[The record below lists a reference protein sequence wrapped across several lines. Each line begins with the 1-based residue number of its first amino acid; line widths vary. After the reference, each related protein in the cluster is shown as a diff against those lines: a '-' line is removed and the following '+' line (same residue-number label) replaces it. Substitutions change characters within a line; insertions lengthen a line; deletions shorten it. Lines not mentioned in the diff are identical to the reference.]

1 MARTTPDV
9 AVPDLTGKLAVV
21 TGASDGI
28 GLGLAGRLAR
38 AGAEVIMPVRN
49 AAKGAAAIEQI
60 VASVPGARVA
70 TRELDLSSLT
80 SVAAFAA
87 RLVEDGRPIDILV
100 NNAGVMTPPT
110 RQVTRD
116 GFELQ
121 FGTNFLGH
129 FALTAQLLP
138 LLREGKA
145 RVTTQ
150 TSIAAASGGINWDD
164 LQWEKKYQAGPAY
177 TQSKIADLL
186 FAIELDRRSNA
197 GQWGVVSNAA
207 HPGLTATNLLAA
219 HPEMGRPKDTVAVR
233 VGRRLAR
240 AGFLFRQ
247 VEGGLLPAL
256 CAAASPGAKGGVMY
270 GPSGFMHLS
279 GAPAEQATYKPG
291 LSQDD
296 ATRIWQVAEQ
306 LVGVRIPA

>member
-49 AAKGAAAIEQI
+49 AAKGAAAAERIA
-60 VASVPGARVA
+60 ASVAGARVA
-70 TRELDLSSLT
+70 PRQLDLSSLD

-87 RLVEDGRPIDILV
+87 QLAGDGRPIDILI

-138 LLREGKA
+138 LLRAGRA

-177 TQSKIADLL
+177 AQSKIADLL
-186 FAIELDRRSNA
+186 FALELDRRSKA
-197 GQWGVVSNAA
+197 GAWGVVSNAA
-207 HPGLTATNLLAA
+207 HPGITVTNLLAA
-219 HPEMGRPKDTVAVR
+219 HPEMGRPRDTVAVR
-233 VGRRLAR
+233 AIRRLAR
-240 AGFLFRQ
+240 AGFLFQQ
-247 VEGGLLPAL
+247 VDGGLLPAL
-256 CAAASPGAKGGVMY
+256 FAAASPAAKGGVLY
-270 GPSGFMHLS
+270 GPSGFRQLR

-296 ATRIWQVAEQ
+296 ATRIWAVAEK
-306 LVGVRIPA
+306 LVGVSIAA